1 MYGKLEKMAASN
13 APVFE
18 LLDREAVR
26 RLADSQSQ
34 WPWYGQLMTG
44 PQTAAY
50 LLQLNFWLEHYGI
63 DLII

>member
-1 MYGKLEKMAASN
+1 MYGKLEKLLETK

-18 LLDREAVR
+18 LLSREGVR
-26 RLADSQSQ
+26 SLLEGESQ

-50 LLQLNFWLEHYGI
+50 LLQLNFWLESYGI